1 MRTLGGNNTNF
12 RRRGTRALVITTATI
27 RVYIQTITGRRRR
40 RWSCRKT
47 GRRLRADPRR
57 LVKLMKHAMTHYIE
71 RVITGSET
79 KLRFTVS
86 VNIS

>member
-27 RVYIQTITGRRRR
+27 QTITGRRWTEVELQENRPSSSS
-40 RWSCRKT
+40 W
-47 GRRLRADPRR
+47 PRR

-71 RVITGSET
+71 SVITGGET

-86 VNIS
+86 VNISCYI